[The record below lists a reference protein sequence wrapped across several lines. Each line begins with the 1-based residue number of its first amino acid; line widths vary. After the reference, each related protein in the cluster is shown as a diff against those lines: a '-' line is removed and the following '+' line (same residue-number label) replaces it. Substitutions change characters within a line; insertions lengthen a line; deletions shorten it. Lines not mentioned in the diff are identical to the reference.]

1 MSANCPRCAKPLED
15 QQLDDIAFRCCRD
28 CKGMLIRHTDLI
40 GVLENSWHAVSQE
53 TAEATS
59 FRAPE
64 GWQNAAALNCPDC
77 HKTMDKYG
85 YMGIAAIQIN
95 RCDPCAELWLD
106 ADELQNMVLAL
117 AQSNYRSESAWEESQ
132 RASLDIAEAGVQ
144 GARTIAEVGDGRYG
158 WLFPGQRTAIVPAIN
173 LLGLLLP

>member
-1 MSANCPRCAKPLED
+1 MSANCPRCSKPLED
-15 QQLDDIAFRCCRD
+15 QQLDDVAFRCCRD
-28 CKGMLIRHTDLI
+28 CKGMLIPHTDLI

-64 GWQNAAALNCPDC
+64 GWQTAPALACPDC
-77 HKTMDKYG
+77 HQTMDKYG

-106 ADELQNMVLAL
+106 SDELQNMVLAL
-117 AQSNYRSESAWEESQ
+117 AKSNYRSASAWEESQ
-132 RASLDIAEAGVQ
+132 RASLDIAEVGVQ
-144 GARTIAEVGDGRYG
+144 GARTVGGGRCG

-173 LLGLLLP
+173 LLSLLLS

>member
-173 LLGLLLP
+173 LLNLLLP

>member
-1 MSANCPRCAKPLED
+1 MSANCPRCSKPLED

-173 LLGLLLP
+173 LLNLLLP